1 MAITRAKKEEIVA
14 ELTQLLEDGKMT
26 VVMNYRGL
34 TVKQFQQLRRDASD
48 ADVKIVVAKNRLV
61 KLAMQQVDHLKDV
74 DLQLHSGQ
82 VGLAIGLGDEVAPAQ
97 VLADFAK
104 INPSMELLGAYNAE
118 GDVLSQAQVDALAQ
132 LPSKQ
137 QLQGQLVGTIAA
149 PLSGFVNVLSG
160 NSRGLNNVLNARAQ
174 SLES

>member
-14 ELTQLLEDGKMT
+14 ELTQLLEDGRMT

-34 TVKQFQQLRRDASD
+34 TVKQFQQLRRDASK

-61 KLAMQQVDHLKDV
+61 KLAMGNVKHLKDIDV
-74 DLQLHSGQ
+74 QLHSGQ

-104 INPSMELLGAYNAE
+104 ANPSMELLGAYNAD
-118 GDVLSQAQVDALAQ
+118 GDVLSQAQVDALAK
-132 LPSKQ
+132 LPSKK

-160 NSRGLNNVLNARAQ
+160 NIRGLNNVLNARAQ

>member
-160 NSRGLNNVLNARAQ
+160 NIRGLNNVLNARAQ